1 MKRSKSTNRH
11 SYRSRAWFS
20 ITQDGIIYLSIPDAI
35 AEVPISNPD
44 ARIGIYVHIPFCQ
57 KHCPYCDFAV
67 VEGMLH
73 TAPAYVDAL
82 CQEIRQGA
90 ERYAPNPPVATIFL
104 GGGTPSLLPAAQ
116 IGRILT
122 TISDVFAVQSDAEIT
137 LEANPGPLRPR
148 HLVGFRAAGVTRL
161 SIGVQTFN
169 QRGLDI
175 LGRLHTPAEGRQAIE
190 HARAAGFTSV
200 SADLIFGWQE
210 QTLADWRDDLQ
221 TAIALHP
228 DHLSAYSLT
237 VEEGTPLAH
246 AVAAGTTS
254 VADEDLYA
262 DMFLAADE
270 LLTGAG
276 YLHYETSNY
285 AHPGHR
291 SRHNCGYWVNGDY
304 LGFGV
309 GAHSHRHD
317 RRFWNAWD
325 LHTYLTNVQEGNAEA
340 GSEQI
345 TEATARAE
353 TMFLGT
359 RLAEGVSGNA
369 FFERHARTVDAIYGR
384 QIAEY
389 VTRGVVTHT
398 GGRIAIASGARL
410 LADEIAV
417 RFLEGE

>member
-1 MKRSKSTNRH
+1 MQNNPTV
-11 SYRSRAWFS
+11 
-20 ITQDGIIYLSIPDAI
+20 IDAI
-35 AEVPISNPD
+35 VDVPIVNPD
-44 ARIGIYVHIPFCQ
+44 TQIGIYVHIPFCQ

-73 TAPAYVDAL
+73 AAPAYVDSL
-82 CQEIRQGA
+82 CEEIRQGA
-90 ERYAPNPPVATIFL
+90 ERYAPNPPVATIFF

-122 TISDVFAVQSDAEIT
+122 TIREVFAVQPGAEIT

-148 HLVGFRAAGVTRL
+148 HLSGFRAAGITRL

-169 QRGLDI
+169 ARGLDA

-190 HARAAGFTSV
+190 HARAAGFGSV
-200 SADLIFGWQE
+200 SADLIFGWQD
-210 QTLADWRDDLQ
+210 QTLNDWRDDLR
-221 TAIALHP
+221 TAIALQP

-246 AVAAGTTS
+246 AVATGFAT

-262 DMFLAADE
+262 DMFQLADE

-276 YLHYETSNY
+276 YTHYETSNY
-285 AHPGHR
+285 ARPGHR

-309 GAHSHRHD
+309 GAHSHRRD
-317 RRFWNAWD
+317 RRFWNARD
-325 LHTYLTNVQEGNAEA
+325 LHTYLANVRDGSAER
-340 GSEQI
+340 GSEMI
-345 TEATARAE
+345 SEATARAE

-359 RLAEGVSGNA
+359 RLAEGVSESA
-369 FFERHARTVDAIYGR
+369 FFDRHARTVDAVYGH

-389 VTRGVVTHT
+389 VTRGVVTRS
-398 GGRIAIASGARL
+398 GGRIAIAPEAQL

-417 RFLEGE
+417 RFLEGEES

>member
-1 MKRSKSTNRH
+1 VNTH
-11 SYRSRAWFS
+11 LTF
-20 ITQDGIIYLSIPDAI
+20 TDAI
-35 AEVPISNPD
+35 TEVPIVNPD
-44 ARIGIYVHIPFCQ
+44 AQIGIYVHIPFCQ

-73 TAPAYVDAL
+73 LTPTYVDAL
-82 CQEIRQGA
+82 CAEIRQGA
-90 ERYAPNPPVATIFL
+90 ERHAPNPPVTTIFL

-116 IGRILT
+116 IGRILA
-122 TISDVFAVQSDAEIT
+122 TIGDLFDVQPDAEIT

-148 HLVGFRAAGVTRL
+148 HLAGFRAAGVTRL

-169 QRGLDI
+169 PRGLDA
-175 LGRLHTPAEGRQAIE
+175 LGRLHTPEEGKQAIA
-190 HARAAGFTSV
+190 HARAAGFASV
-200 SADLIFGWQE
+200 SADLIFGWQG

-228 DHLSAYSLT
+228 DHISAYSLT

-246 AVAAGTTS
+246 AVAAGTAT

-262 DMFLAADE
+262 DMFLAAEE

-276 YLHYETSNY
+276 YYHYETSNY
-285 AHPGHR
+285 ARPGHR

-309 GAHSHRHD
+309 GAHSHRRN
-317 RRFWNAWD
+317 RRFWNARD
-325 LHTYLTNVQEGNAEA
+325 LHTYLLNVRDGSAEA
-340 GSEQI
+340 GSETI
-345 TEATARAE
+345 SEATARAE

-359 RLAEGVSGNA
+359 RLAEGIAESAFVDRHGN
-369 FFERHARTVDAIYGR
+369 TVDAIYGR

-389 VTRGVVTHT
+389 VTRGVVTRT
-398 GGRIAIASGARL
+398 GGRIALAPEARL

>member
-1 MKRSKSTNRH
+1 VHDAALRQANGQSS
-11 SYRSRAWFS
+11 SVSVS
-20 ITQDGIIYLSIPDAI
+20 IPIVPDAI
-35 AEVPISNPD
+35 ADVPIRDPD
-44 ARIGIYVHIPFCQ
+44 SQIGIYIHIPFCQ
-57 KHCPYCDFAV
+57 KHCPYCDFVV

-73 TAPAYVDAL
+73 IAPSYVDAL
-82 CQEIRQGA
+82 CAEIRQGA
-90 ERYAPNPPVATIFL
+90 ERHAPNPPVATIFL

-116 IGRILT
+116 IGRILA
-122 TISDVFAVQSDAEIT
+122 TIRDVFTVLPGAEIT

-148 HLVGFRAAGVTRL
+148 HLAGFRAAGVTRL
-161 SIGVQTFN
+161 SLGVQTFDP
-169 QRGLDI
+169 RGLAM
-175 LGRLHTPAEGRQAIE
+175 LGRLHTSEDGKETIVR
-190 HARAAGFTSV
+190 ARAAGFASV
-200 SADLIFGWQE
+200 SADLIFGWQD
-210 QTLADWRDDLQ
+210 QTLDDWKSDLH

-228 DHLSAYSLT
+228 DHVSAYSLT

-276 YLHYETSNY
+276 YVHYETSNY
-285 AHPGHR
+285 ARPGHR

-309 GAHSHRHD
+309 GAHSHRRN
-317 RRFWNAWD
+317 RRFWNVRD
-325 LHTYLTNVQEGNAEA
+325 LHAYLKNVSNGGAEA
-340 GSEQI
+340 GSEI
-345 TEATARAE
+345 IADAVACAE

-359 RLAEGVSGNA
+359 RLAEGIAESA
-369 FFERHARTVDAIYGR
+369 FVDRHGRTVDAVYGR

-389 VTRGVVTHT
+389 VTRGVVTRID
-398 GGRIAIASGARL
+398 GRIALAAEARI

>member
-1 MKRSKSTNRH
+1 MPVS
-11 SYRSRAWFS
+11 
-20 ITQDGIIYLSIPDAI
+20 DAI
-35 AEVPISNPD
+35 ADVPIVNPG
-44 ARIGIYVHIPFCQ
+44 AQIGMYVHIPFCQ

-73 TAPAYVDAL
+73 VAPAYVDSL
-82 CQEIRQGA
+82 CEEIRQGA
-90 ERYAPNPPVATIFL
+90 ERHAPNPPVATIFL
-104 GGGTPSLLPAAQ
+104 GGGTPSLLPAAR

-122 TISDVFAVQSDAEIT
+122 TIDEAFAVQPGAEIT

-148 HLVGFRAAGVTRL
+148 HLSGFHAAGVTRL

-169 QRGLDI
+169 ARGLDA
-175 LGRLHTPAEGRQAIE
+175 LGRLHTPEEGRQAIA
-190 HARAAGFTSV
+190 HARAAGFASV
-200 SADLIFGWQE
+200 SADLIFGWQG

-221 TAIALHP
+221 TAIALAP

-276 YLHYETSNY
+276 YAHYETSNY
-285 AHPGHR
+285 ARPGHR
-291 SRHNCGYWVNGDY
+291 SHHNCGYWVNGDY

-309 GAHSHRHD
+309 GAHSHRRD
-317 RRFWNAWD
+317 RRFWNARD
-325 LHTYLTNVQEGNAEA
+325 LHTYMTNVRDGNAEA
-340 GSEQI
+340 GAEMIS
-345 TEATARAE
+345 EATARAE

-359 RLAEGVSGNA
+359 RLAEGVSENA
-369 FFERHARTVDAIYGR
+369 FFERHARTVDAVYGR

-389 VTRGVVTHT
+389 VARGVVTRS
-398 GGRIAIASGARL
+398 GGRIAIAPGARL

>member
-1 MKRSKSTNRH
+1 M
-11 SYRSRAWFS
+11 
-20 ITQDGIIYLSIPDAI
+20 PDAI
-35 AEVPISNPD
+35 TDVPITNPD
-44 ARIGIYVHIPFCQ
+44 AQIGIYVHIPFCQ

-82 CQEIRQGA
+82 CAEIRQGA
-90 ERYAPNPPVATIFL
+90 ERHAPNPPVATIFL

-122 TISDVFAVQSDAEIT
+122 TIRDVFAVQPDAEIT

-148 HLVGFRAAGVTRL
+148 HLAGFRAAGVTRL

-169 QRGLDI
+169 PRGLAA
-175 LGRLHTPAEGRQAIE
+175 LGRLHTPEEGKGAIE
-190 HARAAGFTSV
+190 HARAAGFASV
-200 SADLIFGWQE
+200 SADLIFGWQG
-210 QTLADWRDDLQ
+210 QTLADWRDDLRA
-221 TAIALHP
+221 AIALRP
-228 DHLSAYSLT
+228 DHLSAYALT

-246 AVAAGTTS
+246 AVAAGTAA

-270 LLTGAG
+270 RLTGAG
-276 YLHYETSNY
+276 YAHYETSNY
-285 AHPGHR
+285 ARPGHR

-309 GAHSHRHD
+309 GAHSHRRD
-317 RRFWNAWD
+317 RRFWNARD
-325 LHTYLTNVQEGNAEA
+325 LHTYLANVRDGSAEA
-340 GSEQI
+340 GSEAI
-345 TEATARAE
+345 AEATARAE

-359 RLAEGVSGNA
+359 RLAEGVSERA
-369 FFERHARTVDAIYGR
+369 FLVRHACTVEAVYGR
-384 QIAEY
+384 RIAEY
-389 VTRGVVTHT
+389 VTRGVVTRS
-398 GGRIAIASGARL
+398 GGRIAIAPEARL

-417 RFLEGE
+417 RFLEGERS

>member
-1 MKRSKSTNRH
+1 V
-11 SYRSRAWFS
+11 
-20 ITQDGIIYLSIPDAI
+20 QDAVPQHIGQHAIAHVPDAI
-35 AEVPISNPD
+35 AEVPISNAD
-44 ARIGIYVHIPFCQ
+44 AQIGIYVHIPFCQ

-82 CQEIRQGA
+82 CQEIRRGA

-122 TISDVFAVQSDAEIT
+122 TIDEAFTVQPGAEIT

-148 HLVGFRAAGVTRL
+148 HLSGFRAAGVTRL

-169 QRGLDI
+169 PCGLDA
-175 LGRLHTPAEGRQAIE
+175 LGRLHASVEGRQAVE
-190 HARAAGFTSV
+190 HARAAGFASV
-200 SADLIFGWQE
+200 SADLIFGWQG

-246 AVAAGTTS
+246 AVAAGTTA
-254 VADEDLYA
+254 VTDEDLYA

-270 LLTGAG
+270 LLTSAG
-276 YLHYETSNY
+276 YVHYETSNY
-285 AHPGHR
+285 ARPGHR

-304 LGFGV
+304 FGFGV

-317 RRFWNAWD
+317 RRFWNVRD
-325 LHTYLTNVQEGNAEA
+325 LHTYLTNAQEGSTEA

-359 RLAEGVSGNA
+359 RLAEGISESA

-389 VTRGVVTHT
+389 VTREVVIRT
-398 GGRIAIASGARL
+398 GGRIAIAPGARL

>member
-1 MKRSKSTNRH
+1 MGNESSLT
-11 SYRSRAWFS
+11 
-20 ITQDGIIYLSIPDAI
+20 IPDAI
-35 AEVPISNPD
+35 ADVPIVNPD
-44 ARIGIYVHIPFCQ
+44 AQIGVYVHIPFCQ

-73 TAPAYVDAL
+73 AAPAYVETL
-82 CQEIRQGA
+82 CEEIRQGA
-90 ERYAPNPPVATIFL
+90 ERHAPNPPVATIFL

-122 TISDVFAVQSDAEIT
+122 TIAEAFAVQPGAEIT

-148 HLVGFRAAGVTRL
+148 HLAGFRAAGVTRL

-169 QRGLDI
+169 ARGLAA
-175 LGRLHTPAEGRQAIE
+175 LGRLHTPAEGRQAIT
-190 HARAAGFTSV
+190 HARAAGFASV
-200 SADLIFGWQE
+200 SADLIFGWQG
-210 QTLADWRDDLQ
+210 QTLADWHDDLRA
-221 TAIALHP
+221 AIALEP
-228 DHLSAYSLT
+228 DHLSAYALT

-246 AVAAGTTS
+246 AVAAGTTA

-285 AHPGHR
+285 ARPGHR

-309 GAHSHRHD
+309 GAHSHRRN
-317 RRFWNAWD
+317 RRFWNVRD
-325 LHTYLTNVQEGNAEA
+325 LHAYQKQAQNGSAEA
-340 GSEQI
+340 GSEVI
-345 TEATARAE
+345 SDATARAE

-359 RLAEGVSGNA
+359 RLAEGVSESA
-369 FFERHARTVDAIYGR
+369 FVDRHGCTVDAIYGR

-389 VTRGVVTHT
+389 VTRGVVTRI
-398 GGRIAIASGARL
+398 GGRIALAPEARI

>member
-1 MKRSKSTNRH
+1 MRGSEFDEAGYASALH
-11 SYRSRAWFS
+11 
-20 ITQDGIIYLSIPDAI
+20 IPDAI
-35 AEVPISNPD
+35 AEVPIVNPD
-44 ARIGIYVHIPFCQ
+44 AQIGIYIHIPFCQ

-73 TAPAYVDAL
+73 IAPTYVDAL
-82 CQEIRQGA
+82 CEEIRQGA
-90 ERYAPNPPVATIFL
+90 ARHAPNPPVATIFL

-116 IGRILT
+116 IGRILA
-122 TISDVFAVQSDAEIT
+122 TIRAVFDVQPDAEIT

-148 HLVGFRAAGVTRL
+148 HLAGFRAAGVTRL
-161 SIGVQTFN
+161 SLGVQTFDP
-169 QRGLDI
+169 RGLAT
-175 LGRLHTPAEGRQAIE
+175 LGRLHTPQDGKQAIAD
-190 HARAAGFTSV
+190 ARAAGFASV
-200 SADLIFGWQE
+200 SADLIFGWQD
-210 QTLADWRDDLQ
+210 QTLADWQDDLR
-221 TAIALHP
+221 TAIALQP

-276 YLHYETSNY
+276 YFHYETSNY
-285 AHPGHR
+285 ARPGHR

-309 GAHSHRHD
+309 GAHSHRRN
-317 RRFWNAWD
+317 RRFWNVRD
-325 LHTYLTNVQEGNAEA
+325 LHAYLNAVRDGGAEA
-340 GSEQI
+340 GSEI
-345 TEATARAE
+345 IADATACAE
-353 TMFLGT
+353 TMFLGM
-359 RLAEGVSGNA
+359 RLAEGIVESA
-369 FFERHARTVDAIYGR
+369 FVDRHGRTVDAVYGH

-389 VTRGVVTHT
+389 VARGVVTRT
-398 GGRIAIASGARL
+398 GSRIALAPEARI

>member
-1 MKRSKSTNRH
+1 MNTIPT
-11 SYRSRAWFS
+11 FTDV
-20 ITQDGIIYLSIPDAI
+20 IT
-35 AEVPISNPD
+35 EVPISNPD
-44 ARIGIYVHIPFCQ
+44 RQIGIYVHIPFCQ
-57 KHCPYCDFAV
+57 KQCPYCDFAV

-73 TAPAYVDAL
+73 LAPTYVDAL
-82 CQEIRQGA
+82 CTEIRHGA
-90 ERYAPNPPVATIFL
+90 ERHAPNPPVATIFL
-104 GGGTPSLLPAAQ
+104 GGGTPSLLPATQ
-116 IGRILT
+116 IGRILA
-122 TISDVFAVQSDAEIT
+122 TIGDAFAVQPDAEIT

-148 HLVGFRAAGVTRL
+148 HLAGFRAAGVTRL

-169 QRGLDI
+169 PRGLDA
-175 LGRLHTPAEGRQAIE
+175 LGRLHKPEEGKQAIA
-190 HARAAGFTSV
+190 HAHAAGFASV
-200 SADLIFGWQE
+200 SADLIFGWQG

-246 AVAAGTTS
+246 AVAAGTTK

-270 LLTGAG
+270 LLTAAG

-285 AHPGHR
+285 ARPGHR

-309 GAHSHRHD
+309 GAHSHRRN
-317 RRFWNAWD
+317 RRFWNARD
-325 LHTYLTNVQEGNAEA
+325 LHTYLLHVRDGSAEA
-340 GSEQI
+340 GSESI
-345 TEATARAE
+345 SEATARAE

-359 RLAEGVSGNA
+359 RLAEGIAESA
-369 FFERHARTVDAIYGR
+369 FVDRHGETVDAIYGR

-389 VTRGVVTHT
+389 VARGVVTRT
-398 GGRIAIASGARL
+398 GGRIALVPEARL